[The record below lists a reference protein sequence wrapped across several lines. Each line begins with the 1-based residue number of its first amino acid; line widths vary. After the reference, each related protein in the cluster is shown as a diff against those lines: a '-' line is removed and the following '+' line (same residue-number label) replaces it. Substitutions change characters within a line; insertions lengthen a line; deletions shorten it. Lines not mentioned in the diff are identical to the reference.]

1 MNPLAVLTRRKPER
15 ANSRSP
21 SMTAP
26 SPTTSKSWAA
36 DGVWSTSRRSIRR
49 ATRSTSS
56 STASRFQDARLSVK
70 LPIRVSLIAGLGS
83 RKMLKIQDISYL
95 YHRKVIFG
103 QFSAIFL
110 QYMYLKSL
118 KIQKVQPFC
127 IMDTFSKYLP
137 QPCPIDTA
145 FSTLKLTLFICRQSF
160 GGVAPFGTDGSQQEG
175 QLPDP
180 RRNLGQ
186 RRAGRFRNWPT
197 VSGWTC
203 K

>member
-1 MNPLAVLTRRKPER
+1 MQNMSYYFGFPSKFSSDTSFFKPFVHKLGWNFVGHHWIWASFCLKPLSVLTRRKPER

-110 QYMYLKSL
+110 QYMYLKYL
-118 KIQKVQPFC
+118 KIHCFL
-127 IMDTFSKYLP
+127 DTFSKYPP
-137 QPCPIDTA
+137 QPCPINRA
-145 FSTLKLTLFICRQSF
+145 FCRF
-160 GGVAPFGTDGSQQEG
+160 
-175 QLPDP
+175 
-180 RRNLGQ
+180 
-186 RRAGRFRNWPT
+186 
-197 VSGWTC
+197 
-203 K
+203 